1 MYLIHPRKK
10 GLPTYIHEDFDAIV
24 AMLTA
29 YGARRGYQ
37 LPEPPAHDNGLTDY
51 AAACYDIAPSR
62 LIVIT
67 PSTPQLAE
75 LYGKSRYFDTLTREV
90 QTTTAER
97 DALIRELAAAGTPNT
112 HLAELTGIS
121 RERVRQIISAAS

>member
-37 LPEPPAHDNGLTDY
+37 LPEPPEHDN
-51 AAACYDIAPSR
+51 
-62 LIVIT
+62 
-67 PSTPQLAE
+67 
-75 LYGKSRYFDTLTREV
+75 
-90 QTTTAER
+90 
-97 DALIRELAAAGTPNT
+97 ALIMPPPATILPPPG
-112 HLAELTGIS
+112 
-121 RERVRQIISAAS
+121 

>member
-1 MYLIHPRKK
+1 MYLIHPRNK
-10 GLPTYIHEDFDAIV
+10 GLPTYIHEDFDTIV

-29 YGARRGYQ
+29 YGVCRGYQ

-51 AAACYDIAPSR
+51 AAACYNIAPSR

-90 QTTTAER
+90 QTATAER

-112 HLAELTGIS
+112 HLAELSGIS
-121 RERVRQIISAAS
+121 RERIRQIISTPS